1 MREEALDT
9 LLALRGTPCRTPGE
23 MIDRQ
28 ELTVQEHWEEIPVLT
43 ELITENVGGAS
54 WAILQF
60 TLNDVFEAGILIR
73 NRSYAFPGGEKLRA
87 WYDVWSDPNYYKYDG
102 SMEWPNS
109 ISLDDEDSAYLVSVG
124 ADIQTFIRE
133 NYLQFVDGSKPM
145 SEWDDYVNTLQS
157 LTGWEE
163 SKAIYQKYYDDFMAT
178 YA

>member
-1 MREEALDT
+1 
-9 LLALRGTPCRTPGE
+9 
-23 MIDRQ
+23 
-28 ELTVQEHWEEIPVLT
+28 
-43 ELITENVGGAS
+43 
-54 WAILQF
+54 
-60 TLNDVFEAGILIR
+60 
-73 NRSYAFPGGEKLRA
+73 
-87 WYDVWSDPNYYKYDG
+87 
-102 SMEWPNS
+102 MEWPNS